1 MPQKP
6 QYYTIV
12 FEKFIDLITESE
24 RYYFMLAQ
32 QLKEYVAEVKMEDW
46 DESPIPDFMETM
58 VILQALRQF
67 LDNKINKPSE
77 EEVKFA
83 TANNIK
89 DVLVTAE
96 ELSLLQSM
104 VITLEDQKEL
114 LKSQYNFDYAVN

>member
-1 MPQKP
+1 
-6 QYYTIV
+6 
-12 FEKFIDLITESE
+12 
-24 RYYFMLAQ
+24 
-32 QLKEYVAEVKMEDW
+32 MEDW
-46 DESPIPDFMETM
+46 DSSPVPDFMETI

-67 LDNKINKPSE
+67 LDNKINKPNE
-77 EEVKFA
+77 EEIKFA

-96 ELSLLQSM
+96 ELAVLQSM

>member
-24 RYYFMLAQ
+24 RYYFMLGL
-32 QLKEYVAEVKMEDW
+32 QLKEYINEVKMEDW
-46 DESPIPDFMETM
+46 DSSPVPDFMETI

-67 LDNKINKPSE
+67 LDNKINKPNE
-77 EEVKFA
+77 EEIKFA

-96 ELSLLQSM
+96 ELAVLQSM

>member
-24 RYYFMLAQ
+24 RYYFMLGL
-32 QLKEYVAEVKMEDW
+32 QLKEYISEVKMEDW
-46 DESPIPDFMETM
+46 DSSPIPDFMETI

>member
-83 TANNIK
+83 TTNNIK

-96 ELSLLQSM
+96 ELSVMQSM